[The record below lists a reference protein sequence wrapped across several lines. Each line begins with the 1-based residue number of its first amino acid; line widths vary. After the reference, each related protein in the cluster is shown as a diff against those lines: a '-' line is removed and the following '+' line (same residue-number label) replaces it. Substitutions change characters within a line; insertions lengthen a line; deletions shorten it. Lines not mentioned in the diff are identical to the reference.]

1 MGVEMINERQPS
13 LSAIGTAMVALEA
26 EYAQLEY
33 AIDNLLRRAGLA
45 MKKQRI
51 CLDTLQSLAQSINRG
66 EYPPKFS

>member
-1 MGVEMINERQPS
+1 MIDERQPS
-13 LSAIGTAMVALEA
+13 LSAIGTAMVALET

-33 AIDNLLRRAGLA
+33 DIDNLLRRAGLA

-51 CLDTLQSLAQSINRG
+51 CLDTLQSLAKSINRG